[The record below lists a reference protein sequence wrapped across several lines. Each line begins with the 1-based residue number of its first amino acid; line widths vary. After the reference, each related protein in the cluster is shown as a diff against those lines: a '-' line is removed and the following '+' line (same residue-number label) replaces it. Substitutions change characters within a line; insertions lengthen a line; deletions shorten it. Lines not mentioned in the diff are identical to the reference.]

1 VADRHAIERSVR
13 CLADTG
19 SVPLLARVTLLCFVS
34 AAAVAAAG
42 GGDAFWLSV
51 PLAVLVAGPAQDM
64 RAGAAAAL
72 LVALAACAPAL
83 ASKGLGPL
91 PHPMLAIAV
100 VGGSVAV
107 MAAVRKRLEG
117 ERAAMRRW
125 ALTDPLTGTVNR
137 RGLAERIDYE
147 VARHARQ
154 RHRFAVVMIDLDG
167 FKLVNDRFGHPAGDE
182 LLRDVAASL
191 REAVRDQ
198 DTVARLGGDE
208 FCVLAPETDRGGGEH
223 LADRVRAAVRR
234 VTTGLDSLS
243 ASVGVAV
250 YPDDGS
256 SVRAVL
262 GAADAAQIESKRA
275 SPARRARRAA

>member
-1 VADRHAIERSVR
+1 
-13 CLADTG
+13 
-19 SVPLLARVTLLCFVS
+19 VPLLARVLLLCLVS
-34 AAAVAAAG
+34 AVAVAAAG
-42 GGDAFWLSV
+42 GGDAFWLCV
-51 PLAVLVAGPAQDM
+51 PFALLVAGPAEDI
-64 RAGAAAAL
+64 RFGAAGALA
-72 LVALAACAPAL
+72 VVLAACAPAL

-91 PHPMLAIAV
+91 PHPLLAAAV
-100 VGGSVAV
+100 LGGSVAV
-107 MAAVRKRLEG
+107 MAAVRRRLEG
-117 ERAAMRRW
+117 ERSAMRRW
-125 ALTDPLTGTVNR
+125 ALTDPLTGAVNR

-208 FCVLAPETDRGGGEH
+208 FCVLAPETDRGGGDH
-223 LADRVRAAVRR
+223 LAERVHTAVRR

-256 SVRAVL
+256 SARDVL
-262 GAADAAQIESKRA
+262 ASADAAQIEAKRA